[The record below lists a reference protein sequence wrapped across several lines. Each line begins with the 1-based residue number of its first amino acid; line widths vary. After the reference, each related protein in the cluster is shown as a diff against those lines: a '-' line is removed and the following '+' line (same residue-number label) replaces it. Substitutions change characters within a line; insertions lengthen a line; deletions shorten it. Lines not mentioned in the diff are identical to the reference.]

1 MPEQIHTVKKMNA
14 RSLLNKCSV
23 LFIIIPSF
31 AFEREPFMM
40 DKGFPGGAVVKNPP
54 ANAGDIRDT
63 DLIPGWGRSPR
74 EGNGNLLQY
83 SCRENPMDRG
93 ARQAPVHGV
102 TKVRH
107 D

>member
-1 MPEQIHTVKKMNA
+1 MHIVKKMNA

-23 LFIIIPSF
+23 LFIIIASL

-54 ANAGDIRDT
+54 ANAGDVRDT

-74 EGNGNLLQY
+74 EGNGHCSWDEVLSQQTRPHIAVWPNGSRL
-83 SCRENPMDRG
+83 
-93 ARQAPVHGV
+93 
-102 TKVRH
+102 
-107 D
+107 